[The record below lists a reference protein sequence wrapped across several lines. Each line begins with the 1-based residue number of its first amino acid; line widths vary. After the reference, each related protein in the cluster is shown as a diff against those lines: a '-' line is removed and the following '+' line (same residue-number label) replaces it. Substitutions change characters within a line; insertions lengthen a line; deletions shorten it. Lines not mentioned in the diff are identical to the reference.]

1 MEVKYDKTAVL
12 EYIANFRNL
21 QDLMRRDMDE
31 SLNKYNVCKQEYSR
45 IFTECEEE
53 SRRAYNRVLS
63 AEREIQMADMMME
76 QAMASTSDSDDEDTQ
91 PDYDMINRA
100 QEMRRQAEVDL
111 VVAQADYS
119 RAQENIGKLNAVM
132 EKYETILEAESKVVN
147 DSFTECSIVG
157 SKAGEALE
165 QYVGVMDKAY
175 SALYESSSPQGTTSG
190 HGSSSAGSSSN
201 SATSGGPS
209 RGAAGTKSL
218 SEPGDVNS
226 GGNSYSMSGGD
237 GMTSRGENKGATNIQ
252 SSNQTDVLNN
262 GSVTSKG
269 ATENS
274 MVAVSG
280 LGEAQTTSGN
290 DSSGTSFFSTGV
302 TAASVLSYMIAGKKR
317 KFSNTKAGL
326 NQAYKAAIKANDKSA
341 AGEILQAF
349 YAFGNANGDI
359 PPETV
364 NEEKSPQNIMWSDME
379 YGDVSDKI
387 QIADR
392 NSSILE
398 WSGEKGNS
406 LRVPKDKS
414 GELSQ
419 RLRDFGVEG
428 IPYVDG
434 NIDFSQVTKYEVEF
448 ADAEKLYLDLGR
460 TIKFSDLMTEDAMKS
475 RTEFNQII
483 RTKWQSIAKQQIVD
497 KIITDEEFAK
507 NFSAKTGVN
516 TDVIKTVSDLK
527 SELRLNGL
535 TLHETTDCKK
545 IQFVPTQIHDAFK
558 HVGGTAE
565 MLERLING
573 DIHNKVGI

>member
-21 QDLMRRDMDE
+21 QDLMRRDMDD
-31 SLNKYNVCKQEYSR
+31 SLNKYNVCMQEYSR
-45 IFTECEEE
+45 IFSECEEE
-53 SRRAYNRVLS
+53 SRRAYNRVMS

-76 QAMASTSDSDDEDTQ
+76 QAMASTSDSDNEDSQ
-91 PDYDMINRA
+91 PDYDMINQA
-100 QEMRRQAEVDL
+100 QEMRRQAEADL
-111 VVAQADYS
+111 AVAQADYM

-132 EKYETILEAESKVVN
+132 EKYGPALESESKVVN

-157 SKAGEALE
+157 SKASEALE

-175 SALYESSSPQGTTSG
+175 SALYESMSLQSSTSG
-190 HGSSSAGSSSN
+190 YGSSSIGSSDNGVTAGGLSRGVTGSQSSSGSGDANSGSN
-201 SATSGGPS
+201 SDSIG
-209 RGAAGTKSL
+209 
-218 SEPGDVNS
+218 
-226 GGNSYSMSGGD
+226 GGD
-237 GMTSRGENKGATNIQ
+237 GMTSSGENKSVTDTQ
-252 SSNQTDVLNN
+252 SSIQTDVLNN
-262 GSVTSKG
+262 GSETSKG
-269 ATENS
+269 TIES
-274 MVAVSG
+274 SRVAVSG
-280 LGEAQTTSGN
+280 LGETQIING
-290 DSSGTSFFSTGV
+290 DKSSGASSLLTSVVATG
-302 TAASVLSYMIAGKKR
+302 VLSYMIAGQKR
-317 KFSNTKAGL
+317 DFANSKAGL
-326 NQAYKAAIKANDKSA
+326 NQAYKTAIKANDKGA

-349 YAFGNANGDI
+349 NNFDNANGGI
-359 PPETV
+359 QSRVTNKKE
-364 NEEKSPQNIMWSDME
+364 SPQNIMWSDIE

-414 GELSQ
+414 GELVQ

-428 IPYVDG
+428 IPYVNGD
-434 NIDFSQVTKYEVEF
+434 IDFSQVAKYEVEF
-448 ADAEKLYLDLGR
+448 ADAEKLYVDLGR
-460 TIKFSDLMTEDAMKS
+460 TIKFGDLMTEDAMKS
-475 RTEFNQII
+475 RSEFNGII

-497 KIITDEEFAK
+497 KIITDEKFAK
-507 NFSAKTGVN
+507 DFSAKTGVN
-516 TDVIKTVSDLK
+516 TDVIKKLSHLE

-558 HVGGTAE
+558 HAGGTAE